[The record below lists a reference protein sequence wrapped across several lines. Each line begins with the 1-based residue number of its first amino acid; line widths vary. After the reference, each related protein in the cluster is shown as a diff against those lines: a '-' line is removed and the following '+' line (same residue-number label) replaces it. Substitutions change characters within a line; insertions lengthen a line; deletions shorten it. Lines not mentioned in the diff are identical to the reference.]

1 MDSLFEL
8 WKEKIPN
15 YADNF
20 KPLFELVALKG
31 SLGGNRVG
39 LGKHFDT
46 NYELY
51 LYAFFLGLY
60 KNEFTPIPEKTKKEN
75 FKHHIKH
82 WGSKNSS
89 LRKDFVYLQKYMFA
103 AVVAKTEIDFISL
116 EKGVISEEEIIKKLM
131 YTFESYTNGGLTL
144 IQEEMNENSNR
155 FLQSTAFM
163 NLLIPVPSETAC

>member
-8 WKEKIPN
+8 WKEKVPN

-51 LYAFFLGLY
+51 TYAFFLGINN
-60 KNEFTPIPEKTKKEN
+60 NEFTPIQEKTKKVN
-75 FKHHIKH
+75 FSHHIKY
-82 WGSKNSS
+82 WGNKSS
-89 LRKDFVYLQKYMFA
+89 SARKDFSYIQKYMFA
-103 AVVAKTEIDFISL
+103 AVVAKTDIDFIKL
-116 EKGVISEEEIIKKLM
+116 EKEEISEEEIVKKLM
-131 YTFESYTNGGLTL
+131 YTFEAYTNGGLTL
-144 IQEEMNENSNR
+144 IQEEMNENPNR
-155 FLQSTAFM
+155 FLQSTAFLNM
-163 NLLIPVPSETAC
+163 LIPAQNETE